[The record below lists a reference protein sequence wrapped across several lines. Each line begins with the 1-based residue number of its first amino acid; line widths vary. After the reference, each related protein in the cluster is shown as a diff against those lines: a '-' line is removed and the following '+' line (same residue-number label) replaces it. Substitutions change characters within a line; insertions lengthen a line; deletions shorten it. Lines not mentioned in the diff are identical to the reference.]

1 MEATR
6 ELERWAW
13 VAVAVLPGMTGGCV
27 RRLVEKFETP
37 ARLLEA
43 DHHQLREVAGS
54 EPASRISNFGWRAA
68 VAEQQTRAGAVG
80 ATLVLAGEP
89 EYPAQLG
96 AIPSA
101 PPFLFVR
108 GKVKD
113 EDALAVAV
121 VGSRQPTSYGVRSAE
136 RLAGDLA
143 KRGITI
149 VSGLARGIDSAAHL
163 GALDSGGRTV
173 AVLGSG
179 VDVIYPPENRR
190 LADQVAA
197 RGAIVSELPMGAP
210 PLRAHFPLRNR
221 TIAGLSLGTVVV
233 EARERSGA
241 LITAGFSSEL
251 GREVFAVP
259 GHITSE
265 ASRGTHRLI
274 QDGAKLVQEWSDVVA
289 ELPDQW
295 RRCLNAPI
303 EGVEPRAAPA
313 EDERRLLALLGGEP
327 VHIEDLIEHSGIE
340 SGKVAALLL
349 VLELRG
355 WVRQLQGSRYIQL
368 SPS

>member
-1 MEATR
+1 MKAAGD
-6 ELERWAW
+6 LERWAW
-13 VAVAVLPGMTGGCV
+13 VAVAALPGMTSARV
-27 RRLVEKFETP
+27 RALLEEFETP

-43 DHHQLREVAGS
+43 GLHRLRQAL
-54 EPASRISNFGWRAA
+54 EPELASRISEFDWQAV
-68 VAEQQTRAGAVG
+68 VAEQQARAGAVG
-80 ATLVLAGEP
+80 AELVLAEEP
-89 EYPAQLG
+89 EYPVQIK

-108 GKVKD
+108 GEIRD

-121 VGSRQPTSYGVRSAE
+121 VGSRRPTSYGIQTAE

-149 VSGLARGIDSAAHL
+149 VSGMARGIDSAAHVA
-163 GALDSGGRTV
+163 ALDAGGRTV

-179 VDVIYPPENRR
+179 ADVIYPPENRR
-190 LADQVAA
+190 LADRIVA

-210 PLRAHFPLRNR
+210 PFPAHFPLRNR

-241 LITAGFSSEL
+241 LITAGFSGEL

-259 GHITSE
+259 GSITSE

-274 QDGAKLVQEWSDVVA
+274 QDGAKLIREWSDVVA
-289 ELPDQW
+289 ELPDAW
-295 RRCLNAPI
+295 RRCLKAPT
-303 EGVEPRAAPA
+303 ETVESGAAPDG
-313 EDERRLLALLGGEP
+313 DERRLLALLGEQP
-327 VHIEDLIEHSGIE
+327 VHIGELIERSGIG

-349 VLELRG
+349 TLELRG
-355 WVRQLQGSRYIQL
+355 RVRQLQGSRYVQV
-368 SPS
+368 SP